1 MSTIAQE
8 LPVVLEWIGVKNVFI
23 TIYEDGS
30 SDGTQEYLGDL
41 GRLFDALG
49 VAHHIVSYGDS
60 RHDNKEDNRRIAV
73 LAAARNAALSPLFTG
88 QAAFALGGDPHEI
101 FFVND
106 IFFCAPDLLE
116 VLLQYRQQGM
126 HQACATDW
134 DPGEIIYDRWIL
146 RAMSGRNFY
155 RTNDLIDWFDWFYG
169 PKEHPKTAP
178 GTLQDDEAER
188 RRWEKH
194 LPLQVF
200 SCWNGATV
208 IDAKAFLPP
217 HSLRFRQS
225 KSDLEDEKSGI
236 VRNVT
241 QKASECYLSSV
252 DLWKMG
258 FNRIAMVPK

>member
-1 MSTIAQE
+1 M
-8 LPVVLEWIGVKNVFI
+8 VLEWIGVKNVFI

-30 SDGTQEYLGDL
+30 SDGTQEYLRDCEYVSNPNITRATIL
-41 GRLFDALG
+41 IDHFVVGRLFDALG

-60 RHDNKEDNRRIAV
+60 RHANKEDNRRIAV
-73 LAAARNAALSPLFTG
+73 LAATRNAALSPLFSG
-88 QAAFALGGDPHEI
+88 QAALALGGEPHEI

-155 RTNDLIDWFDWFYG
+155 RTEDLIDWFDWFYG
-169 PKEHPKTAP
+169 PKEHPKFAP
-178 GTLQDDEAER
+178 GTLQDDESDR

-194 LPLQVF
+194 LPL
-200 SCWNGATV
+200 
-208 IDAKAFLPP
+208 
-217 HSLRFRQS
+217 
-225 KSDLEDEKSGI
+225 
-236 VRNVT
+236 
-241 QKASECYLSSV
+241 
-252 DLWKMG
+252 
-258 FNRIAMVPK
+258 

>member
-1 MSTIAQE
+1 MNLHQNRELMSTIAQE

-49 VAHHIVSYGDS
+49 VAHQIVSYGDS
-60 RHDNKEDNRRIAV
+60 RHANKEGNRRIAV

-88 QAAFALGGDPHEI
+88 QATLALGGEPHEI

-252 DLWKMG
+252 
-258 FNRIAMVPK
+258 